1 MGVLTRKIID
11 QAMKEGRINITPSPQ
26 AGDIGPASIDLT
38 MGNEIWVFKRVFKA
52 LPVDP
57 EASQERELLEKKVVA
72 DKYLLLPG
80 ETIIAQTKERVKLG
94 QNLCGWLE
102 GRGRFAPLGLDI
114 RIAAGFV
121 QPGVDRPVFFMVSNH
136 SPVALELYPDTKIY
150 QLIIQETLGE
160 ARYEGR
166 YR

>member
-1 MGVLTRKIID
+1 MSVLTRDIIR
-11 QAMKEGRINITPSPQ
+11 QAMRDGRITITPSPQ

-57 EASQERELLEKKVVA
+57 EASQERELLEKKVVV

-80 ETIIAQTKERVKLG
+80 ETIIAQTKERVKLAP
-94 QNLCGWLE
+94 NLCGWLE
-102 GRGRFAPLGLDI
+102 GRGRFARLRLDI
-114 RIAAGFV
+114 RIAAGFI
-121 QPGVDRPVFFMVSNH
+121 QPGVDRPVFFTISNH
-136 SPVALELYPDTKIY
+136 SPVALELYPGTKIC
-150 QLIIQETLGE
+150 QLIIQETVGE

-166 YR
+166 YK